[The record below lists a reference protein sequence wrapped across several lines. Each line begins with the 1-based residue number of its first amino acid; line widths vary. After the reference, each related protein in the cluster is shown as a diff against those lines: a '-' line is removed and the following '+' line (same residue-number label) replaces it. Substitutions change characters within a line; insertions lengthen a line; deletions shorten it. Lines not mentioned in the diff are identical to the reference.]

1 MKKKN
6 RIERICIWCVF
17 LIASLLILYPFVFM
31 LSGAFKT
38 DIDFNRNI
46 LGLIPK
52 EITLEHFDT
61 LFKKIP
67 FAKQLLNSFFVAGA
81 SAILG
86 VLVNSMVAYGFVR
99 FEFKGKKVL
108 FSFILAT
115 MLVPVQVLLIP
126 QFEMYKDM
134 GLFGSFI
141 PLIVPAMINAFGIYL
156 ICQIMGQVPKE
167 LFESAMIDGCGEWR
181 IFATLAVPLSKT
193 GIAIQAILTFM
204 ASWNDY
210 LNPLIYLNEEEKY
223 TLSIGLMKLKD
234 FYSISYGS
242 SLAGALL
249 SCIPVIALLL
259 VVGQKYFVKGLMA
272 GAVKG

>member
-1 MKKKN
+1 M
-6 RIERICIWCVF
+6 F

-38 DIDFNRNI
+38 DIEFNRNI

-67 FAKQLLNSFFVAGA
+67 FAKQLLNSFVVAGA